1 MKTETDMF
9 VDEVVWNGGGS
20 LMDLFTAPYTFRN
33 KALSGFYGAAGGPT
47 GTSFARVD
55 LDPARAA
62 GLLTQGG
69 VMAAIAHA
77 ADTDPTR
84 RGKFVRVQLLCET
97 IPPPPPDVMAVPS
110 TPDAGQ
116 TTRQHAVS
124 QRGSGTCG
132 GCHQFMDR
140 IGFALENFDPTGRW
154 RDSQNGQAIDASG
167 EIVGTDVPGTLN
179 GPSELGRKLAS
190 SAQVRRCV
198 VTQWWRFA
206 SGRAEETAD
215 ACALEG
221 LDQAFVASGD
231 RLRDLMLATIQDD
244 GFRYRTVQP

>member
-1 MKTETDMF
+1 
-9 VDEVVWNGGGS
+9 
-20 LMDLFTAPYTFRN
+20 
-33 KALSGFYGAAGGPT
+33 
-47 GTSFARVD
+47 
-55 LDPARAA
+55 
-62 GLLTQGG
+62 
-69 VMAAIAHA
+69 MAAIAHA

-179 GPSELGRKLAS
+179 GPAELGRKLGVERPGA
-190 SAQVRRCV
+190 ALRGHAVVAVRQR
-198 VTQWWRFA
+198 TR
-206 SGRAEETAD
+206 R
-215 ACALEG
+215 
-221 LDQAFVASGD
+221 GD
-231 RLRDLMLATIQDD
+231 RRRLRAARASIKRSSPPAIGCAISCWRRSRTTDSATGRCSREAAVAADGAAGPRRHRDRAALA
-244 GFRYRTVQP
+244 